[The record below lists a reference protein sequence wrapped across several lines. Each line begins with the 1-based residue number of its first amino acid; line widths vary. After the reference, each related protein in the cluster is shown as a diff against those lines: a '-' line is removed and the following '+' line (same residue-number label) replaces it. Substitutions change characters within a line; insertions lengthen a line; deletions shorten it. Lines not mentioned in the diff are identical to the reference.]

1 MYPHF
6 LQLCWAVQG
15 RKILEI
21 NPDHSIVRG
30 IKTLLVEKDEERARD
45 LAELL
50 YETSLI
56 TSGFQVRA
64 HAVYRQ
70 NSGAA
75 VLCKQGMGLFK

>member
-1 MYPHF
+1 MRSAPFNVCAQYPTPLVF
-6 LQLCWAVQG
+6 CPYVPPLQG

-21 NPDHSIVRG
+21 NPEHSIVRG

-56 TSGFQVRA
+56 TSGFQVR
-64 HAVYRQ
+64 Q
-70 NSGAA
+70 GA
-75 VLCKQGMGLFK
+75 G